1 MEEYKRK
8 IKNLELQHEELIK
21 NIKGNPEYKVVS
33 PVCPGVDCG
42 WNISLEEMVE
52 HFKCCKHVVYEEFQC
67 QLNKEVNI
75 FVANYRSVVY
85 KLEDSRDWFV
95 IQGGVHILNSTPPP
109 FFKKSLFFGQVFRDL
124 FVLLGS

>member
-1 MEEYKRK
+1 M
-8 IKNLELQHEELIK
+8 
-21 NIKGNPEYKVVS
+21 
-33 PVCPGVDCG
+33 DCG

-109 FFKKSLFFGQVFRDL
+109 PSLKIPFFRQVFRDL